1 MHGYKFF
8 MMFLSFPST
17 PRGSSGMEEHTL
29 SPFLEEKVC
38 GEPIPAQLRAV
49 KMKRCFIPVGELSW
63 G

>member
-1 MHGYKFF
+1 
-8 MMFLSFPST
+8 
-17 PRGSSGMEEHTL
+17 MEEHTL

-38 GEPIPAQLRAV
+38 SEPIPAQLRAV